1 MNDNKI
7 PLMSDKIKELSNELT
22 DALKENAKLRIEL
35 KKEQDCVNFYANK
48 KIYMDTHKGAPRFMV
63 LPKEDGEKSS
73 ECGATFG
80 GRLARLTQEMRSK

>member
-1 MNDNKI
+1 MSEVKI
-7 PLMSDKIKELSNELT
+7 PLMSDKIKELTDELT
-22 DALKENAKLRIEL
+22 NALKENAKLKIDL
-35 KKEQDCVNFYANK
+35 KREQDCVDFYANK

-80 GRLARLTQEMRSK
+80 GRLARLTQELRG